1 MSARQDR
8 ARPARGAVA
17 PGLEGVREL
26 FDSFLEADPDYSAQV
41 AAYVGG
47 RLVVDLWGGPHHDA
61 DTLTGIFSA
70 SKGVSALMLARLVK
84 DGDLD
89 LEERVSHY
97 WPEFAT
103 HGKERVTVRQL
114 LSHQAGVVGVP
125 GARIGERYDS
135 RNIAAALAAM
145 RPVWRPGSAFG
156 YHGTAIG
163 PLMEE
168 LYRRVA
174 GVELQ
179 EDYGRLRAALG
190 ADLYLGLP
198 ESEEPRFAPVLPPLP
213 ESTGSA
219 ESTGPTESTGGLAPA
234 GPAPSTP
241 QTPDNG
247 VDQVPDSLDSVVFF
261 GGGPMDPKG
270 VIEPNLRHLRA
281 AGVASIGAVGS
292 ARGLA
297 RVYAAAVTGVE
308 DVNGS
313 APFLPGPLV
322 EDLGVQ
328 QCWGVDRVLGVQAA
342 YATVFQKPQPGR
354 QWGSWRAIGHDGAA
368 GALGMADPTYGLA
381 LGYVRRRMTTPGG
394 LDPRATALSTR
405 LRSLLDPVLP
415 L

>member
-97 WPEFAT
+97 WPEFAA

-213 ESTGSA
+213 ESAGSA
-219 ESTGPTESTGGLAPA
+219 ESTGGPAPA
-234 GPAPSTP
+234 GPAPSIP
-241 QTPDNG
+241 QTPDDG

-261 GGGPMDPKG
+261 GGGPMDPQG

-313 APFLPGPLV
+313 APVLPGPLV

-394 LDPRATALSTR
+394 LDPRATALSAR

>member
-168 LYRRVA
+168 LYN
-174 GVELQ
+174 L
-179 EDYGRLRAALG
+179 
-190 ADLYLGLP
+190 AD
-198 ESEEPRFAPVLPPLP
+198 RK
-213 ESTGSA
+213 
-219 ESTGPTESTGGLAPA
+219 
-234 GPAPSTP
+234 
-241 QTPDNG
+241 
-247 VDQVPDSLDSVVFF
+247 SVV
-261 GGGPMDPKG
+261 
-270 VIEPNLRHLRA
+270 
-281 AGVASIGAVGS
+281 
-292 ARGLA
+292 
-297 RVYAAAVTGVE
+297 
-308 DVNGS
+308 
-313 APFLPGPLV
+313 
-322 EDLGVQ
+322 
-328 QCWGVDRVLGVQAA
+328 
-342 YATVFQKPQPGR
+342 
-354 QWGSWRAIGHDGAA
+354 
-368 GALGMADPTYGLA
+368 
-381 LGYVRRRMTTPGG
+381 
-394 LDPRATALSTR
+394 
-405 LRSLLDPVLP
+405 
-415 L
+415 

>member
-1 MSARQDR
+1 MCSSDLDRQ
-8 ARPARGAVA
+8 A
-17 PGLEGVREL
+17 
-26 FDSFLEADPDYSAQV
+26 
-41 AAYVGG
+41 GG
-47 RLVVDLWGGPHHDA
+47 QKRSGKLV
-61 DTLTGIFSA
+61 
-70 SKGVSALMLARLVK
+70 RLVK
-84 DGDLD
+84 NGDLD

-213 ESTGSA
+213 ESAGSA
-219 ESTGPTESTGGLAPA
+219 ESTGGPAPA

-241 QTPDNG
+241 QTPDDG

-297 RVYAAAVTGVE
+297 CVYAAAVTGVE

-313 APFLPGPLV
+313 ASFLPGPLV

-394 LDPRATALSTR
+394 LDPRATALSAR
-405 LRSLLDPVLP
+405 FSHLLRYTKPRCLGLIIGGHISFHIIVF
-415 L
+415 